1 MMKRE
6 DVNSLSQLVEL
17 AKLKELY
24 NKIDTEFNVK
34 VLTAPTEQTLLVP
47 VKDPISGSDFYSGE
61 VLVTSCIVE
70 LKNTKGWAMVMDSN
84 EELSLYTAT
93 LDACF
98 EAGILKDE
106 ITKLLEDAK
115 ALKEEKIKQENR
127 QVNSTRVS
135 FDLM

>member
-1 MMKRE
+1 MKRE
-6 DVNSLSQLVEL
+6 DINNLAQLVQIDKLEL
-17 AKLKELY
+17 LY
-24 NKIDTEFNVK
+24 KKIDDRFNVK

-61 VLVTSCIVE
+61 VLVTSTIVQVE
-70 LKNTKGWAMVMDSN
+70 NTKGWSMVMDTN
-84 EELSLYTAT
+84 EKLSLYTAT

-98 EAGILKDE
+98 EADILKDE
-106 ITKLLEDAK
+106 IVVLLDEAK
-115 ALKEEKIKQENR
+115 SIKEEQIKKMNR